1 MPTTPN
7 KGYEVQVTGSNSGT
21 WGDVLNDDVI
31 SPQDN
36 NLGGIVSK
44 SVAGSNIT
52 LSDTESQMV
61 IVSLSGAQSAD
72 IQLTTSCIGFFFVEN
87 LTTNSF
93 NITVVNDQIATG
105 VVVPKGR
112 STVISDATNGC
123 RIAGTDS
130 FPPGTVMP
138 FGQSSAP
145 TGWTKIVANDNA
157 AMRVVS
163 GPASSGG
170 SVAFTTA
177 FASQS
182 VNGSIGGTAIT
193 IAQMPL
199 HGHPTYVSLDPN
211 STTNTTGGIKLDSHA
226 SSAFNP
232 YTGSANPTPGCQ
244 VGGAGG
250 GQSHSHSF
258 TGTSINLEVKYVDVI
273 MAQKD

>member
-105 VVVPKGR
+105 VIVPKGR

-123 RIAGTDS
+123 RVAGTDS
-130 FPPGTVMP
+130 FPPGTP
-138 FGQSSAP
+138 ILFKQPNAP
-145 TGWTKIVANDNA
+145 TGWTKQTSDNNKA
-157 AMRVVS
+157 VRIVS
-163 GPASSGG
+163 GTPSTGG
-170 SVAFTTA
+170 TVAFDVA
-177 FASQS
+177 FASQAVAGTVGSTALTINQIPAHSHTYKIVSS
-182 VNGSIGGTAIT
+182 VGSGLAGGSDNGATSGT
-193 IAQMPL
+193 
-199 HGHPTYVSLDPN
+199 LD
-211 STTNTTGGIKLDSHA
+211 T
-226 SSAFNP
+226 SS
-232 YTGSANPTPGCQ
+232 
-244 VGGAGG
+244 VGG
-250 GQSHSHSF
+250 GQGHTHSF
-258 TGTSINLEVKYVDVI
+258 TGTAINLDVQYVDFIV
-273 MAQKD
+273 ATKD